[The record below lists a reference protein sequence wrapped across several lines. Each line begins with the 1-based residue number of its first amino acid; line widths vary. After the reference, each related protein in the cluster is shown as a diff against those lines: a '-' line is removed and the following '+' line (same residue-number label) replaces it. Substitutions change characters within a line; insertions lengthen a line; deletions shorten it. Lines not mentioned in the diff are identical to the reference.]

1 VRDHWTISEEK
12 TRNTAKHKR
21 QQQTKN
27 QTQGKKRYK
36 DMHKLI
42 ALRFALP
49 TVVIL
54 AAVTIA
60 IVAIALLTTHHA
72 PGTAW
77 GYP

>member
-1 VRDHWTISEEK
+1 M
-12 TRNTAKHKR
+12 
-21 QQQTKN
+21 KN

-54 AAVTIA
+54 TVVAIA
-60 IVAIALLTTHHA
+60 IVALAAFTHAH